1 MRLLSTLLICTT
13 LALPLSATAFSAA
26 AATGTISVT
35 GTATV
40 NVVPDLAT
48 LSLGVTTSGDTAA
61 AAMAANSAA
70 VTAVIARLKAAGI
83 ADRDMQ
89 TSNLSLNPNWVPDAL
104 GTTSVIKGYVASNI
118 LTVQIKAMD
127 RTGAVLD
134 AAISDGANTLNGLTF
149 GLQDPRPKE
158 DAARKAAVADA
169 LARGKL
175 LAEAAGATLGPIL
188 SINEVE
194 GYQPGPQPMFKSAE
208 AMAVPVAAGEVGVSA
223 SVTITWELAK

>member
-13 LALPLSATAFSAA
+13 LALPMSATAFSAA

-61 AAMAANSAA
+61 AAMAANSAG

-89 TSNLSLNPNWVPDAL
+89 TSNLSLNPNWVPDES
-104 GTTSVIKGYVASNI
+104 GSSSVIKGYVASNI

-127 RTGAVLD
+127 RTGAWSTHPASHLANSQVIVTD
-134 AAISDGANTLNGLTF
+134 ADTPTSPAATGTAIASADLNIGC
-149 GLQDPRPKE
+149 
-158 DAARKAAVADA
+158 
-169 LARGKL
+169 
-175 LAEAAGATLGPIL
+175 GP
-188 SINEVE
+188 
-194 GYQPGPQPMFKSAE
+194 G
-208 AMAVPVAAGEVGVSA
+208 
-223 SVTITWELAK
+223 